1 MSMTIHSANVIENI
15 DLFSTALLKS
25 CSEKSILARNFYDK
39 YPEIANTLT
48 LASKG
53 FQIVSSLSIVSIV
66 SICSVSTIGTGRFI
80 FPPMIFYFINQIEI
94 KYKY

>member
-1 MSMTIHSANVIENI
+1 MTIQRANVIENI
-15 DLFSTALLKS
+15 DLFSTARLKS
-25 CSEKSILARNFYDK
+25 YSENSILARNFWDK

-66 SICSVSTIGTGRFI
+66 SICSVSTICTSRLF
-80 FPPMIFYFINQIEI
+80 FLL
-94 KYKY
+94 